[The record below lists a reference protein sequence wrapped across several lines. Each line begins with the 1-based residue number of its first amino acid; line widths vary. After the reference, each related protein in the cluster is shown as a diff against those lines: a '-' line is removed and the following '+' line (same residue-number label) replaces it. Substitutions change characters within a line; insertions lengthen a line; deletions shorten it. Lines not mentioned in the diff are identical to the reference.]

1 MHSISSS
8 VSFKNKKMQAEL
20 KKIQKMNLFSLKVLC
35 HLKLHM
41 FICCVLTTVDFWHI
55 VLNLCSVISC

>member
-20 KKIQKMNLFSLKVLC
+20 KKITKNKFVLFKGLMPCETAQFLFGVFLQQ
-35 HLKLHM
+35 LI
-41 FICCVLTTVDFWHI
+41 FGI
-55 VLNLCSVISC
+55 